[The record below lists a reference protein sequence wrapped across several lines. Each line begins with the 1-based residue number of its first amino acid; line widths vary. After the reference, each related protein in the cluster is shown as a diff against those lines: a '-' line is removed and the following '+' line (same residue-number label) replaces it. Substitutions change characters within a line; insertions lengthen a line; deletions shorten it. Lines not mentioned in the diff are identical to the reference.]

1 MKETEPALGRRWT
14 HRDVQPTATHAATR
28 VPAVSEQRLGSSEF
42 PWGHSLARA
51 PVRPE
56 GASNSML
63 VRDGIF
69 LDVSDDWSQAG
80 IPQDILLTARPQVQ
94 TRTWASS
101 LQKVDGVTL
110 APGLR
115 MPGSPGPPPEC
126 QAVPGLCQGGNCVNT
141 VGSFECRC
149 PTGHRLSENSAKCE
163 GG

>member
-14 HRDVQPTATHAATR
+14 HRDVQPPATHAATR

-69 LDVSDDWSQAG
+69 LGVSDDRSQAG

-110 APGLR
+110 APGLC

-126 QAVPGLCQGGNCVNT
+126 QAVPGRGRALAP
-141 VGSFECRC
+141 S
-149 PTGHRLSENSAKCE
+149 PPDPAA
-163 GG
+163 